1 MKLNIKKFMMTEMG
15 GELEETIKAWDQ
27 ALEERRKATPGIG
40 DPDQGIGFGYWDRTC
55 KSCQDRWEVFKLA
68 IRQFYGIEF
77 NFTRTDEYFG
87 ICNDDET
94 IWLMKENRSLK
105 RLHVTLWKLQ
115 DTEDA
120 HSDDE
125 CEIEAASI
133 QVNIW
138 SRSDQQTLVKRI
150 KKLMKENGFLFQE
163 GNDQIETDTGI
174 FINAMRFLILK
185 EAEETEE

>member
-15 GELEETIKAWDQ
+15 GELGETIKAWDQ

-40 DPDQGIGFGYWDRTC
+40 DPNQGLGFGYWDCTC

-94 IWLMKENRSLK
+94 IWLMKENR
-105 RLHVTLWKLQ
+105 
-115 DTEDA
+115 
-120 HSDDE
+120 
-125 CEIEAASI
+125 
-133 QVNIW
+133 
-138 SRSDQQTLVKRI
+138 
-150 KKLMKENGFLFQE
+150 
-163 GNDQIETDTGI
+163 
-174 FINAMRFLILK
+174 
-185 EAEETEE
+185 EEERQ

>member
-40 DPDQGIGFGYWDRTC
+40 DPNQGLGFGYWDCTC

-94 IWLMKENRSLK
+94 IWLMKEITQKQMKILIM
-105 RLHVTLWKLQ
+105 T
-115 DTEDA
+115 
-120 HSDDE
+120 
-125 CEIEAASI
+125 
-133 QVNIW
+133 
-138 SRSDQQTLVKRI
+138 I
-150 KKLMKENGFLFQE
+150 KKVKKCTFYRRTKHGF
-163 GNDQIETDTGI
+163 ITCPVT
-174 FINAMRFLILK
+174 
-185 EAEETEE
+185 

>member
-27 ALEERRKATPGIG
+27 ALEERRKVTPGIG
-40 DPDQGIGFGYWDRTC
+40 DPDQGMGFGYWDRTC

-94 IWLMKENRSLK
+94 IWLMKENR
-105 RLHVTLWKLQ
+105 
-115 DTEDA
+115 
-120 HSDDE
+120 
-125 CEIEAASI
+125 
-133 QVNIW
+133 
-138 SRSDQQTLVKRI
+138 
-150 KKLMKENGFLFQE
+150 KEERQ
-163 GNDQIETDTGI
+163 
-174 FINAMRFLILK
+174 
-185 EAEETEE
+185 

>member
-1 MKLNIKKFMMTEMG
+1 METESSTAQTWHRRQYNLFPETDRGSTYERRKNMKLNIKKFMMTEMG

-40 DPDQGIGFGYWDRTC
+40 DPDQGLGFGYWDRTC

-94 IWLMKENRSLK
+94 IWLMKENR
-105 RLHVTLWKLQ
+105 
-115 DTEDA
+115 
-120 HSDDE
+120 
-125 CEIEAASI
+125 
-133 QVNIW
+133 
-138 SRSDQQTLVKRI
+138 
-150 KKLMKENGFLFQE
+150 
-163 GNDQIETDTGI
+163 
-174 FINAMRFLILK
+174 
-185 EAEETEE
+185 EEERQ